1 MKKILALVLCLAM
14 VMVFFTVGASAAG
27 TTYTFADY
35 VAGKQYAEN
44 EVHVLDEK
52 VTVTTNLAHFTT
64 QLRLYNSGTNDST
77 AVIAITGDAV
87 TAITLNA
94 GNKAGDLEVSVSA
107 DGTNWTVAKTLAV
120 TSAYADYTVE
130 FDAATKYIKL
140 DSVTADKQ
148 IRIASMSLVF
158 ESDAACQHANTVVKY
173 DGVNHWTE
181 CADCHVITIEKAA
194 HTLNNGTCSG
204 CAISTLTISEA
215 NAKAVEGGS
224 SYTSIG
230 YLVSGTIKSVANT
243 KYGNMTIMDA
253 EGNELYLYGTYD
265 VDGNS
270 YEKMETKPVAGDS
283 ITVYTVLGTYT
294 KNDVTTN
301 RGKNAT
307 IIAHTPHTHDSNGEV
322 AKNETHHWAT
332 CSLCGVKQGEEIG
345 HTYTNGT
352 CSCGAVDPEYVP
364 IVVEDGTYI
373 IASGNLAMTG
383 LAADKNYG
391 YPGAH
396 EIGIAAG
403 AASGFAK
410 NDIITITNVTGG
422 ITLQDSQGR
431 YLYMTGSYNSF
442 NVSAELPEAGHIW
455 SITKN
460 EDGTYVLVNLAM
472 NKTLAYSTQY
482 TSYGAYSPL
491 TDDHA
496 SAMTII
502 AVSESDATGDPIAVV
517 LGLLAVSGMGIVVLK
532 KKEF

>member
-14 VMVFFTVGASAAG
+14 VMVFFTVGASAAENVTLTASELGLENAAEFTSKEIAPITFSASQNGGSSKPAYYSSG
-27 TTYTFADY
+27 TAIRIYGKNSFSITPASGYKIISIVITASSNQISNSNCEITNGTLSDGTIIPVDGTQAVVLTNPKTSGNFRIGTCVVTYT
-35 VAGKQYAEN
+35 E
-44 EVHVLDEK
+44 
-52 VTVTTNLAHFTT
+52 
-64 QLRLYNSGTNDST
+64 
-77 AVIAITGDAV
+77 
-87 TAITLNA
+87 
-94 GNKAGDLEVSVSA
+94 AGDDE
-107 DGTNWTVAKTLAV
+107 GCKH
-120 TSAYADYTVE
+120 TSTE
-130 FDAATKYIKL
+130 
-140 DSVTADKQ
+140 
-148 IRIASMSLVF
+148 
-158 ESDAACQHANTVVKY
+158 VKY
-173 DGVNHWTE
+173 DATSHWTV
-181 CADCHVITIEKAA
+181 CSDCGVTTVDKAA
-194 HTLNNGTCSG
+194 HTLSNGTCSG

-215 NAKAVEGGS
+215 NAKAVEAGS

-265 VDGNS
+265 VDGKS

-301 RGKNAT
+301 QGKDAT

-332 CSLCGVKQGEEIG
+332 CSLCGAKQGEEIG

-403 AASGFAK
+403 VASGFAK

-460 EDGTYVLVNLAM
+460 EDGTYVLVNLSN

>member
-1 MKKILALVLCLAM
+1 MKKILALVLCLVMM
-14 VMVFFTVGASAAG
+14 VSVFSAVANAATAVATLVAADLGLANAVEFTEKKVDSITFAAAIGTSQNAPKYYTSGTALRFYKGNTLTITPDDGCTIVSIEITAAGASYGLDGAG
-27 TTYTFADY
+27 
-35 VAGKQYAEN
+35 
-44 EVHVLDEK
+44 
-52 VTVTTNLAHFTT
+52 VTLTNAT
-64 QLRLYNSGTNDST
+64 NSGNTITPVDGTKPIVITNDEVNSNQMRI
-77 AVIAITGDAV
+77 VSIAV
-87 TAITLNA
+87 TYSNGGPACQHPNT
-94 GNKAGDLEVSVSA
+94 EVKYDA
-107 DGTNWTVAKTLAV
+107 TGHWTVCSDCKV
-120 TSAYADYTVE
+120 
-130 FDAATKYIKL
+130 
-140 DSVTADKQ
+140 VTAD
-148 IRIASMSLVF
+148 
-158 ESDAACQHANTVVKY
+158 
-173 DGVNHWTE
+173 
-181 CADCHVITIEKAA
+181 KAA
-194 HTLNNGTCSG
+194 HTLSNGTCSG

-215 NAKAVEGGS
+215 NAKAVEAGS

-265 VDGNS
+265 VDGKS
-270 YEKMETKPVAGDS
+270 YENMETKPVAGDS

-301 RGKNAT
+301 QGKSAT

-332 CSLCGVKQGEEIG
+332 CSLCGAKQGEEIG

-403 AASGFAK
+403 VASGFAK

-431 YLYMTGSYNSF
+431 YLYMTGSYNNF

-460 EDGTYVLVNLAM
+460 EDGTYVLVNLSN